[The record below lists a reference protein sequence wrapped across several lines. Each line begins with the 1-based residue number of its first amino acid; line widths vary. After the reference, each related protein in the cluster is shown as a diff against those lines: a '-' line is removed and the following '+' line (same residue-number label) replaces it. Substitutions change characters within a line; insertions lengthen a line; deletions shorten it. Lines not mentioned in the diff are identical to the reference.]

1 MLRWPV
7 SLQPR
12 LMKGWCRGLGG
23 REPGV
28 PGLSTPGRRLPRGGP
43 PFFRVK
49 MTRSVSWGCH
59 DNQKLS
65 DSTPA
70 VCALRVPES
79 EAQNHAAG
87 GASPLPPLN
96 GKVLLASCWL
106 PAPGSRLPVAAGI
119 SRLAATSLPSLPPQ
133 PEGRLVPSG
142 LLPFCVPQL
151 SPWFLLSGKFS
162 NSPMD
167 LRPTQ
172 TIQGHFLM

>member
-12 LMKGWCRGLGG
+12 LMRGWCRGLGG

-59 DNQKLS
+59 DYHKLS
-65 DSTPA
+65 DSTPRL
-70 VCALRVPES
+70 CSHSSRVRGPKPCCG
-79 EAQNHAAG
+79 QG
-87 GASPLPPLN
+87 FTPPCTQRQ
-96 GKVLLASCWL
+96 GPTCILLA
-106 PAPGSRLPVAAGI
+106 PGPRLPVAAGV
-119 SRLAATSLPSLPPQ
+119 SRLAATSLPSLPLQ

-151 SPWFLLSGKFS
+151 SLWFLLSGNFP

-167 LRPTQ
+167 LRSTQ
-172 TIQGHFLM
+172 IIQGHFLM